1 MITDTTYYTKGRIV
15 YNTKIKPLAC
25 CEDRMR
31 RWLHTSQEAF
41 SLGTASA
48 RTLILDFTLELWTAG
63 WMSVEALYG
72 QSANSLLR
80 TDTSKY
86 KHTT

>member
-31 RWLHTSQEAF
+31 RWLYTSQEAF

-48 RTLILDFTLELWTAG
+48 RTLILDFTRAVDSRVDVCG
-63 WMSVEALYG
+63 GSVRPECKF
-72 QSANSLLR
+72 SFEN
-80 TDTSKY
+80 
-86 KHTT
+86 